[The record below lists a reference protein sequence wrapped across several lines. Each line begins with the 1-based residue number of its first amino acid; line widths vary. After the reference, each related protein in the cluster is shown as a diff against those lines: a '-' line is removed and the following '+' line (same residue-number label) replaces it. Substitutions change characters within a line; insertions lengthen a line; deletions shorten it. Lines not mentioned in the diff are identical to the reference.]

1 MILTIVGWYSQQL
14 GSSSRCSFFFFLI
27 LIILRSQCQWPGM
40 QKNSFWSISTMS
52 DSEALSEDSS
62 RGPDGRAAR
71 ESHMAMFQPVRF
83 LQPQDE
89 CPESEKPVAIKF
101 IKTPVS
107 WWIKLI
113 RVVSR
118 VIFSGPVINLNHN
131 LYCKVTSKCNRI

>member
-1 MILTIVGWYSQQL
+1 MD
-14 GSSSRCSFFFFLI
+14 
-27 LIILRSQCQWPGM
+27 
-40 QKNSFWSISTMS
+40 

-62 RGPDGRAAR
+62 RGPDGRVAR
-71 ESHMAMFQPVRF
+71 EAHMVMKKTSS

-118 VIFSGPVINLNHN
+118 GIFSGPVINLNHN
-131 LYCKVTSKCNRI
+131 LYKVTSKSNRI